1 MTDDPGSL
9 EAGSWQ
15 DAAARL
21 GVDVARGLD
30 PAETVRRLQ
39 RLGYNE
45 TAEARTP
52 GYLRLL
58 QRFVGPTPV
67 MLELTVALAL
77 FLRNRLDAVIIGLL
91 LAFNAL
97 LGFLQEDRASR
108 AVETLKERLQIRSRV
123 LRSARWSLVAAREL
137 VPGDVLRLRAGD
149 FVPAD
154 LKIVSGV
161 AQVDESALTGESA
174 TLSKTTDAV
183 LRSGS
188 VLRHGEA
195 EALVIETGPRTTF
208 GRTVQLVE
216 IARPKLHAER
226 VIGRVVAFLLA
237 MVGGL
242 LALAAL
248 VAAERGMALV
258 QLLPLLLL
266 LLVSAIPVALPA
278 MFTVTMAIGATELAR
293 RGALVT
299 RLNAT
304 EDAAATD
311 VLCIDK
317 TGTLTANELEVAT
330 VAPIAPYSADEVLR
344 CGALA
349 SEEANRD
356 PIDLAFLR
364 AARSRDLLDASYRQ
378 LSFVPF
384 DPATRRTEARTLH
397 GSDEFLAMK
406 GATTAVASVSADAGT
421 LELEAAAASVAAHGY
436 RVIGVARTEGGAW
449 RPVGVV
455 GLSDLPRPDAKELI
469 ADLRSLG
476 IEVKML
482 TGDALPVA
490 QQVARAVGLVGNI
503 DSAASWKRSASAAG
517 SRGLDPS
524 EGIVGLA
531 EVYPEDKYEI
541 VRRLQS
547 RGHLVAMTG
556 DGVNDAPALR
566 QAEVGIAVSNATDA
580 AKAAASVVLTVEGL
594 TAISELVRAGRRV
607 HERIRTWIL
616 NKLVKTFQTVVF
628 VVLAFLVTGKFVVST
643 SGMVLL
649 LFLVDFVTLSL
660 ATDRVRPRSAPAKWN
675 VAHLTRLG
683 VALGS
688 LCVLESLAALWVV
701 EALVP
706 GSTAGDLLSSVGF
719 AILFY
724 FGISMVFVVRER
736 DWSWRSRPSTVLL
749 AAAVADATLG
759 AIACTVG
766 LPGLAPIPLAA
777 VGVIAACALV
787 GSLVNDAAKRGLA
800 PCADRRRRMA

>member
-1 MTDDPGSL
+1 MTAEPGSL
-9 EAGSWQ
+9 EASSWRE
-15 DAAARL
+15 ATGRL
-21 GVDVARGLD
+21 GVDPERGLEPDEVAR
-30 PAETVRRLQ
+30 RLE
-39 RLGYNE
+39 RFGYNE
-45 TAEARTP
+45 TAQHGTA
-52 GYLRLL
+52 GYVRLL
-58 QRFVGPTPV
+58 RRFLGPTPF
-67 MLELTVALAL
+67 MLELTAALAL
-77 FLRNRLDAVIIGLL
+77 FLRNTLDAVIIGLL
-91 LAFNAL
+91 LVFNAA
-97 LGFLQEDRASR
+97 LGFVQEDRASR
-108 AVETLKERLQIRSRV
+108 AVEALKERLRIRSRV
-123 LRSARWSLVAAREL
+123 LRSGRWSLIAAREL

-161 AQVDESALTGESA
+161 AEVDESALTGESA
-174 TLSKTTDAV
+174 GLSKASDAV

-188 VLRHGEA
+188 VLRHGEV
-195 EALVIETGPRTTF
+195 EAIVIATGPQTRF
-208 GRTVQLVE
+208 GRTVELVE

-237 MVGGL
+237 MVAAL

-248 VAAERGMALV
+248 VAAGRGIALV

-304 EDAAATD
+304 EDAASTD

-317 TGTLTANELEVAT
+317 TGTLTTNELEVA
-330 VAPIAPYSADEVLR
+330 ALSPLPPYRAEDVLR

-364 AARSRDLLDASYRQ
+364 AARSRGLLDPSYQRA
-378 LSFVPF
+378 SFVPF
-384 DPATRRTEARTLH
+384 DPATRRTEARIVHDT
-397 GSDEFLAMK
+397 DEFQAMK
-406 GATTAVASVSADAGT
+406 GATTAVASAAGAASASP
-421 LELEAAAASVAAHGY
+421 LEAAATALSAQGY
-436 RVIGVARTEGGAW
+436 RVIAVARTEGGAW
-449 RPVGVV
+449 HAMGVI
-455 GLSDLPRPDAKELI
+455 GLSDAPRPEARALVAELR
-469 ADLRSLG
+469 DLG

-490 QQVARAVGLVGNI
+490 SQVARAVGLVGSI
-503 DSAASWKRSASAAG
+503 ESAASWKRRAPPAG
-517 SRGLDPS
+517 SSGPDPA
-524 EGIVGLA
+524 EAMVGLA

-541 VRRLQS
+541 VRRLQQ
-547 RGHLVAMTG
+547 RGHRVAMTG

-566 QAEVGIAVSNATDA
+566 QAEVGIAVSNATDV
-580 AKAAASVVLTVEGL
+580 AKAAASAVLTVEGL
-594 TAISELVRAGRRV
+594 AAIPELVRAGRRV

-628 VVLAFLVTGKFVVST
+628 VVVAFLATGRFVVST

-660 ATDRVRPRSAPAKWN
+660 ATDRVRPRAAPARWR
-675 VAHLTRLG
+675 VARLTRLG

-688 LCVLESLAALWVV
+688 LCVLESLGALRAV

-706 GSTAGDLLSSVGF
+706 GSTADERLATVGF

-724 FGISMVFVVRER
+724 FGICTVFVVRER
-736 DWSWRSRPSTVLL
+736 GWLWSSRPSAMLL
-749 AAAVADATLG
+749 AAALGDGLLG
-759 AIACTVG
+759 AVACSVG
-766 LPGLAPIPLAA
+766 LPGLAPVPLAA
-777 VGVIAACALV
+777 VGVVVACALA
-787 GSLVNDAAKRGLA
+787 GSLLNDAAKQVLA
-800 PCADRRRRMA
+800 GRPG